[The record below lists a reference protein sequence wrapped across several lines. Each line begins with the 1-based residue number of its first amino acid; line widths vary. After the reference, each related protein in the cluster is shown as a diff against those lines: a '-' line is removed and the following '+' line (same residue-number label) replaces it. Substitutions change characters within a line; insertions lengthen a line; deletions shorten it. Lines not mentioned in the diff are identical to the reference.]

1 KIIFFLQEN
10 GLSSFIA
17 YKVVECYQEKAI
29 ELLKENPYRLIEDIE
44 NIGFVRADNFAQNLG
59 VEADAPE
66 RLKAGLFFALQEM
79 CLSNW
84 DTYGEKD
91 AMIQKATEVLEKS
104 RPFLVAFETLE
115 ELLQEMTKESRIV
128 QEEDQY
134 FLPSLLYAEKE
145 LAFIIE
151 DMMHRKIELNM
162 QEKEL
167 DKKLD
172 KLEKALTIMYGQTQK
187 EAIKLAIKSPLFILT
202 GGPGTGK
209 TTVIEGIVNLFAEIH
224 DLA

>member
-1 KIIFFLQEN
+1 EEVTYRFYGGLTEHPKYGVQFLAQRYEEEKPKSEGALVEYFSSDKFPGIGKVTAQKIVETLGNHALDELSKNPDSLKKVKGLNQKKRETILKVLDEEEGTNKIIFFLQEN

-79 CLSNW
+79 CLSNG

-91 AMIQKATEVLEKS
+91 
-104 RPFLVAFETLE
+104 
-115 ELLQEMTKESRIV
+115 
-128 QEEDQY
+128 
-134 FLPSLLYAEKE
+134 
-145 LAFIIE
+145 
-151 DMMHRKIELNM
+151 
-162 QEKEL
+162 
-167 DKKLD
+167 
-172 KLEKALTIMYGQTQK
+172 
-187 EAIKLAIKSPLFILT
+187 
-202 GGPGTGK
+202 
-209 TTVIEGIVNLFAEIH
+209 
-224 DLA
+224 